1 MFYHVRLSGGMGV
14 RGDPTLPFFPVGL
27 EHEIFLIL
35 LLQHKVSIMYV
46 EGQVAIQLLMIEKKS
61 HLCMLNHCVLGF
73 ILSFQN
79 KLPFFPAIRALLRG
93 SQTAVTRVL

>member
-1 MFYHVRLSGGMGV
+1 MGV

-79 KLPFFPAIRALLRG
+79 KLPFFPHQSVAARESDSGNACPLKLP
-93 SQTAVTRVL
+93 

>member
-1 MFYHVRLSGGMGV
+1 MFYHVRLSWGMGV
-14 RGDPTLPFFPVGL
+14 SGDPTLAFFPVGL

-61 HLCMLNHCVLGF
+61 HLCMINHGLLGY

-79 KLPFFPAIRALLRG
+79 KLSSFLPIRALLRVR
-93 SQTAVTRVL
+93 QW